1 MLVGVVLG
9 VMVVV
14 VVVMERCR
22 WVNGWNLREEE
33 EDEEDAQDNQA

>member
-9 VMVVV
+9 RGV

-22 WVNGWNLREEE
+22 WVDGWNLREEE